1 MAMIALGILLHVA
14 QPSTAMSTS
23 RIAVRL
29 EAALQGI
36 PNQGHL
42 FRATVERVLSQAP
55 TLRDDFSGP
64 LEVEFSHPI
73 GSPILTVITLD
84 HSGVIF
90 LADSIRGKARVSVL
104 AKESYSDAWFTL
116 EHAARFGKKLILY
129 GRQDGGASARPI
141 AFLFARIRGRWR
153 EKQVLTALSEEAWQG
168 NGEVKRPEFV
178 IDKSRLGTIHF
189 DMALRDSPRLFA
201 QCHMCPGLR
210 YEEHWAYAGG
220 RLRRLSRHRV
230 LTPLAEVSDL
240 ASLVERGHRTEFN
253 ARVPKNLQREVW
265 RWLAG
270 FIGSDEGLD
279 PVGDGPDSD
288 ELSDL
293 CPRLAGHGWTVTLA
307 KHEGGW
313 RVTLLEET
321 RNT

>member
-1 MAMIALGILLHVA
+1 M
-14 QPSTAMSTS
+14 
-23 RIAVRL
+23 
-29 EAALQGI
+29 
-36 PNQGHL
+36 
-42 FRATVERVLSQAP
+42 
-55 TLRDDFSGP
+55 
-64 LEVEFSHPI
+64 HPI
-73 GSPILTVITLD
+73 GSPNLTVITLD

-104 AKESYSDAWFTL
+104 AKENYSDAWFTL
-116 EHAARFGKKLILY
+116 EHAAKFGMNLILY
-129 GRQDGGASARPI
+129 GREDGGASARPA

-178 IDKSRLGTIHF
+178 IDKSRPGTIHF
-189 DMALRDSPRLFA
+189 DMALRDSPTLFA

-210 YEEHWAYAGG
+210 YEEHWAYADG

-240 ASLVERGHRTEFN
+240 ATLVERGRRTGFN
-253 ARVPKNLQREVW
+253 ARVPKNLQRMVW

-279 PVGDGPDSD
+279 PAGEGPDSD

-307 KHEGGW
+307 KREGGW
-313 RVTLLEET
+313 RVTFLEET
-321 RNT
+321 HHS